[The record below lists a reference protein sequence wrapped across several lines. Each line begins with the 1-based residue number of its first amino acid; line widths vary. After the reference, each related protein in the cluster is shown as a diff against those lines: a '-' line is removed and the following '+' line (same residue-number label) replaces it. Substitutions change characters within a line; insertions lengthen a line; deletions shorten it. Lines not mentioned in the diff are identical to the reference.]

1 MLFLLAAVLG
11 AFISPSQVLLLLTVV
26 GTFLLALRRQ
36 RWGLRFLYVGVG
48 GFVLLS
54 VLPVDRWMIAPLEN
68 RFPQVTSPP
77 AHVDGIIVLGG
88 AVDVQ
93 RTIDRGIPAL
103 TWAAERM
110 TAFAALARRYP
121 DAKLVFSGGSV
132 ELKSPVMTESDV
144 ARALFTE
151 LGVDQSR
158 MIYEDTSRTTFENA
172 ENSYKLVDPKPGEV
186 WILVTSANHMPR
198 SVGVF
203 RRVGWNVLPW
213 PVGFKTPPSQSVAA
227 LGYFV
232 NHLAIVDL
240 AFHEW
245 VGAGVYYLTG
255 RSDTLFPGP

>member
-213 PVGFKTPPSQSVAA
+213 PVGFKTPPSQSIAA
-227 LGYFV
+227 LGYFGT
-232 NHLAIVDL
+232 HLAIVDL
-240 AFHEW
+240 AFHDW

>member
-1 MLFLLAAVLG
+1 MLFYLAAIVG
-11 AFISPSQVLLLLTVV
+11 AFSSPSQILFVLTVAGTVLL
-26 GTFLLALRRQ
+26 AWRRR
-36 RWGLRFLYVGVG
+36 RWGLRLLYAGVG
-48 GFVLLS
+48 GFVLLA

-88 AVDVQ
+88 AVDPQ
-93 RTIDRGIPAL
+93 RTADHGIPAL
-103 TWAAERM
+103 SWAAERM
-110 TAFAALARRYP
+110 TTFAGLARRYP
-121 DAKLVFSGGSV
+121 DAKLVFTGGSV
-132 ELKSPVMTESDV
+132 ELKSGIPTEAEV
-144 ARALFTE
+144 ARTLFTE
-151 LGVDQSR
+151 LGVDQKR

-172 ENSYKLVDPKPGEV
+172 ENSYRLVNPKPGEV

-203 RRVGWNVLPW
+203 RHVGWKVLPW
-213 PVGFKTPPSQSVAA
+213 PVAFKTPYSQSIAV

-232 NHLAIVDL
+232 THLAIVDL

-245 VGAGVYYLTG
+245 AGAAVYYLTG